1 MNRSDY
7 CDHPTTNVDHPPL
20 DVFVSTLILSLPP
33 LDQTIVSKSP
43 PPIHYNH
50 LTHPW
55 TDFSLSRSISLSFSQ
70 SLSRSLSHNQFGLN
84 LLFFV
89 SFFFLWIFNYNICLE
104 VSKMY
109 FLEQIFGIQPSTLKI
124 FSLENILVILHWTKH
139 NLNHKFAII
148 KGGKRV

>member
-1 MNRSDY
+1 MIRRAVHPWADQTTMTKSSNPPMNRLDY
-7 CDHPTTNVDHPPL
+7 
-20 DVFVSTLILSLPP
+20 FALILSLLH

-43 PPIHYNH
+43 PLSRYNW
-50 LTHPW
+50 LAHPW
-55 TDFSLSRSISLSFSQ
+55 TDLSLSLSLSLLIWFD
-70 SLSRSLSHNQFGLN
+70 SLSLSLSL
-84 LLFFV
+84 
-89 SFFFLWIFNYNICLE
+89 SFLWIFNYNICLE
-104 VSKMY
+104 VSKIY